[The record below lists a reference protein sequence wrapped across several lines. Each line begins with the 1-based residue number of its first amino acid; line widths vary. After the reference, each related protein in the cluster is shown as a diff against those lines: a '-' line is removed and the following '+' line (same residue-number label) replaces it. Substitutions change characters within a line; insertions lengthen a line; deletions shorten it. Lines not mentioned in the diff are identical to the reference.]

1 MKRRTFIQT
10 MTAFAAAMTA
20 RAAAAQTPSPE
31 SIQNARQQLAD
42 KFAQKIELE
51 TIPEDQ
57 IEWIDGISDGT
68 QCTMSNG
75 Q

>member
-20 RAAAAQTPSPE
+20 RAAAAQMPSPE

-51 TIPEDQ
+51 TISEDQ